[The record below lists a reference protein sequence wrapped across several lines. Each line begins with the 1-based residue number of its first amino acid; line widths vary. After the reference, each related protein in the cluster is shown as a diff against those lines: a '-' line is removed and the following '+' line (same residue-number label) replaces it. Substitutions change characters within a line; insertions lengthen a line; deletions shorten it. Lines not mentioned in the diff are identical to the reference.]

1 MKKIT
6 LLLKAIMLLGSFMTY
21 AQTARLQVIHNS
33 PDLAAQTVDVYV
45 NGNMFINDFQFR
57 TATDFKTVPAGVPLT
72 IDIAPGNSTS
82 VAQSLY
88 DVTVTLT
95 SGETYIAIANGII
108 SPTGYT
114 NPNSFGLNV
123 FAQGREAANDPTK
136 TDVLVNHGSP
146 DAPVVDVVETSV
158 PAGTIVNDIAFPNF
172 AGYLELP
179 NLDFTL
185 DVRDASGTT
194 TVATY
199 LAPLQ
204 TLNLDGAAIT
214 VVASG
219 FLNPT
224 NNSNGPAF
232 GLWVATAAGGALIP
246 LLPPSL
252 GINDLSADVVKIYP
266 NPANTLVNIEIPFN
280 YNSAKVALLDMNG
293 RTVLNVNSQIN
304 TIDVSALTEGIYL
317 LSLQLDDTVI
327 NKKIVIAN

>member
-1 MKKIT
+1 MWVATAGGGALIP
-6 LLLKAIMLLGSFMTY
+6 LLPPAP
-21 AQTARLQVIHNS
+21 TARLQVIHNS

-45 NGNMFINDFQFR
+45 NGNIFINDFQFR

-82 VAQSLY
+82 VTQSLY

-123 FAQGREAANDPTK
+123 FAQGREEANDPTK

-219 FLNPT
+219 FLNPA

-232 GLWVATAAGGALIP
+232 GLWVATAGGGNLIELSNAL
-246 LLPPSL
+246 L
-252 GINDLSADVVKIYP
+252 DVDVFDTDKVKIYP
-266 NPANTLVNIEIPFN
+266 NPANSVVNIEIPFN
-280 YNSAKVALLDMNG
+280 YTSAKVSLLDLNG
-293 RTVLNVNSQIN
+293 RTVLDVNSQIN